1 MDLLLEVC
9 DTYLLDYVYGKVFPV
24 NMLPSSVTNSV
35 GQFLDL
41 NTGNLNGTAAKPAGD
56 VYGYEPFLLEFTD
69 YTFQSIFP
77 RYNLFRET
85 LTMFVLMTIFGWA
98 LYFSVAT
105 MSYLFVFDKA
115 VFNHP
120 RYLKNQMSLE
130 MKQAFSAIPVM
141 VLLTIPWF
149 LFELNGYSKLAL
161 PRYRL

>member
-69 YTFQSIFP
+69 YTFQSIF
-77 RYNLFRET
+77 L
-85 LTMFVLMTIFGWA
+85 VIIC
-98 LYFSVAT
+98 
-105 MSYLFVFDKA
+105 
-115 VFNHP
+115 
-120 RYLKNQMSLE
+120 LE
-130 MKQAFSAIPVM
+130 K
-141 VLLTIPWF
+141 
-149 LFELNGYSKLAL
+149 
-161 PRYRL
+161 R